1 MRYEIRDL
9 HLFRAVSKMSR
20 PIADATHKISYG
32 FCRI

>member
-20 PIADATHKISYG
+20 PIADATHNISYG